1 MDWTEAFIT
10 LGIVLGISLALWVAG
25 RIVRHRLPGQ
35 FGELVAQLIP
45 VLIVGTI
52 VVGALIIIDPDQAQ
66 ILLDSTIRSVPRVMM
81 ALIVVIIARA
91 LGRILGLFVET
102 AMRPI
107 SAVMANR
114 SRLIVSSVVLGIGV
128 VIALQQ
134 IGISTDI
141 ILILVAALAFG
152 TALTVALA
160 VGLGSLPLARQVA
173 AGRHVQNRFVPGQR
187 IKAGAAEGRIEAI
200 RLASTTLVDDAG
212 RRIEVPNDQFV
223 SGPVAVFDQSPVSGE
238 TSGGSSPE

>member
-1 MDWTEAFIT
+1 VDWTEALIT
-10 LGIVLGISLALWVAG
+10 VGIVLGISLALWIVG
-25 RIVRHRLPGQ
+25 RIARNRLPGQ
-35 FGELVAQLIP
+35 FGELAAQLIP
-45 VLIVGTI
+45 VLIVGTV
-52 VVGALIIIDPDQAQ
+52 VVGGLIIIDPDQAQ
-66 ILLDSTIRSVPRVMM
+66 ILLESTIRSVPRVMM

-102 AMRPI
+102 ALRPI

-173 AGRHVQNRFVPGQR
+173 SGRHVQHRFVAGQR
-187 IKAGAAEGRIEAI
+187 LRVGTAEGRIEAI
-200 RLASTTLVDDAG
+200 HLASTTLVDEAG
-212 RRIEVPNDQFV
+212 RRIEVPNDQFI
-223 SGPVAVFDQSPVSGE
+223 SGPVIVLDQVSAG
-238 TSGGSSPE
+238 TSGGSSSE